1 MLIIISAAVFA
12 GAGAA
17 SIATITHSLST
28 SADKIMAALRGEPV
42 VSAVPIVLTVQPIRH
57 TVVSGPPMLLTP
69 SHRRLAA

>member
-28 SADKIMAALRGEPV
+28 SADKIMASLRGESI
-42 VSAVPIVLTVQPIRH
+42 VSAMPIVLTLHPARH
-57 TVVSGPPMLLTP
+57 TAVAAPPMLFAP
-69 SHRRLAA
+69 SRHRLAA

>member
-28 SADKIMAALRGEPV
+28 SADKIMTALRGEPI
-42 VSAVPIVLTVQPIRH
+42 VSAAPIVLTLHPARH
-57 TVVSGPPMLLTP
+57 TVVAGPPMLFAP
-69 SHRRLAA
+69 SHQRLAA